1 MAPKER
7 LSWSE
12 QDTKKF
18 LEICIQ
24 LKAGSSGRK
33 TNWAKIVQGLNVA
46 TGKNFNDKQARNKY
60 DDLKAQFKIWNEMEL
75 KWTGLLFDPESGC
88 PQVDQDD
95 RWAGFVEK
103 HKGIPARF
111 LKKPL
116 ANLALLR
123 SLYSGSFATSKYSYS
138 PGCESGKSLLGEGDG
153 NDTEETGDSDDC
165 FETELGEEKCDSG
178 HEESKSPPTT
188 KSKGKRKNVGSTSSS
203 KKAKTD
209 IETCLEILKMF
220 ILSGSPS
227 LEVSKHSQVATALND
242 LKEVK
247 EKSEDFIF
255 KCMQFLRAGDNGD
268 YFLALSSNQQ
278 KLMFLKTAF
287 DINLPEVECVSTS
300 P

>member
-7 LSWSE
+7 LSWIA

-75 KWTGLLFDPESGC
+75 KWTGLSFDPESGC

-95 RWAGFVEK
+95 RWAGFVEVQNTRMLVDKINLGVYEVVILFYLCKQK
-103 HKGIPARF
+103 HKGIPVRF

-123 SLYSGSFATSKYSYS
+123 SRFRIS
-138 PGCESGKSLLGEGDG
+138 
-153 NDTEETGDSDDC
+153 
-165 FETELGEEKCDSG
+165 
-178 HEESKSPPTT
+178 
-188 KSKGKRKNVGSTSSS
+188 
-203 KKAKTD
+203 
-209 IETCLEILKMF
+209 
-220 ILSGSPS
+220 
-227 LEVSKHSQVATALND
+227 
-242 LKEVK
+242 
-247 EKSEDFIF
+247 
-255 KCMQFLRAGDNGD
+255 
-268 YFLALSSNQQ
+268 
-278 KLMFLKTAF
+278 
-287 DINLPEVECVSTS
+287 
-300 P
+300 